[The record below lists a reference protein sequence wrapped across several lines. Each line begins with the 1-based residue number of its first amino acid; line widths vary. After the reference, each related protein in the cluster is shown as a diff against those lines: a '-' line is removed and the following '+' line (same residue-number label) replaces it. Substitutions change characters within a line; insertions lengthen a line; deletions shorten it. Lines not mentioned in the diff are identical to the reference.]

1 MQEGNCLVIAIE
13 KKQTNNCVSKGL
25 PVVVNRDCGGVLL
38 PGLPV
43 GLHGSAPAENDLN
56 LVSLTHPERL
66 WETNLHLRNM
76 KAKKKENIT
85 ISKTKT
91 NVLY

>member
-1 MQEGNCLVIAIE
+1 MLRSCEALPCREQNRIKMQEGNCLVIAIE

-25 PVVVNRDCGGVLL
+25 PVVVNRDGGGVLL

-66 WETNLHLRNM
+66 
-76 KAKKKENIT
+76 
-85 ISKTKT
+85 
-91 NVLY
+91 